1 MGKTAV
7 FVLALLQQIE
17 PVQNQCQA
25 VVLCHTRELAFQIS
39 KEFVRFAKYLP
50 KIVVSVFFGGISI
63 KINQEAL
70 KSEVPNIVV
79 ATPGRISQLV
89 KEKSLDL
96 SKIRHFVLDECD
108 KLLDSLSKSRKQFL
122 TF

>member
-50 KIVVSVFFGGISI
+50 KVVVSVFFGGINI

-79 ATPGRISQLV
+79 ATPGRLSQLI

-108 KLLDSLSKSRKQFL
+108 KLLDSLSKKKKQF
-122 TF
+122 